1 MPPLRLLPTRLIG
14 RRQLLQ
20 AACLGVLSGITS
32 AEAAQVRAN
41 SKRRVV
47 CVGGGLTEIVC
58 ALGQESSLVGV
69 DTTSRFP
76 HGVRRLPSVGYA
88 RNLSLEGILALAP
101 QNVIVSHDAGPI
113 SVLSRLRGAGVA
125 VSTAEDGYTVEA
137 LILRVKQ
144 LGRILRCE
152 ERAQLLAEK
161 LWRDWGVVAQDLS
174 AQKPNIRVMFVLGQ
188 SPGQFIVAGAG
199 TGAHVMLQYAGLQNA
214 FADTVG
220 YRPITTEALIA
231 ARPDLLVVTQPD
243 SMAHQSSPSVSESIV
258 QIKGLAMTPA
268 ARASRWLVFDTMF
281 LLGFGPRMPDAILA
295 LRRAASE
302 AIRL

>member
-1 MPPLRLLPTRLIG
+1 MPSLRLLPTRLIG

-32 AEAAQVRAN
+32 GEAAQVRPN

-76 HGVRRLPSVGYA
+76 LGVRRLPSVGYA

-188 SPGQFIVAGAG
+188 SPGQFIVAGAE
-199 TGAHVMLQYAGLQNA
+199 TGAHAMLQYAGLQNA
-214 FADTVG
+214 FADTMG

-243 SMAHQSSPSVSESIV
+243 SMAHQSSPSLSESIV

-302 AIRL
+302 AIRV

>member
-1 MPPLRLLPTRLIG
+1 MPSLRLLPTRLIG

-32 AEAAQVRAN
+32 AEAAQVRPN

-76 HGVRRLPSVGYA
+76 LGVRRLPSVGYA

-188 SPGQFIVAGAG
+188 SPGQFIVAGAE
-199 TGAHVMLQYAGLQNA
+199 TGAHAMLQYAGLQNA
-214 FADTVG
+214 FADTMG

-243 SMAHQSSPSVSESIV
+243 SMAHQSSPSLSESIV

-302 AIRL
+302 AIRV

>member
-1 MPPLRLLPTRLIG
+1 MPPLRVVSAGRAG

-20 AACLGVLSGITS
+20 VACLSVFSSITS
-32 AEAAQVRAN
+32 VDAAQFRPN

-76 HGVRRLPSVGYA
+76 LSVRRLPSVGYA
-88 RNLSLEGILALAP
+88 RNLSLEGMLALAP

-113 SVLSRLRGAGVA
+113 SVLSRLRGAGVV

-137 LILRVKQ
+137 LILRVSQ
-144 LGRILRCE
+144 VGRILRCE
-152 ERAQLLAEK
+152 ERAQVLAEK
-161 LWRDWGVVAQDLS
+161 LWRDWSAVAQDVP
-174 AQKPNIRVMFVLGQ
+174 ARQPNIRVMFVLGQ
-188 SPGQFIVAGAG
+188 SPGQFIVAGSG
-199 TGAHVMLQYAGLQNA
+199 TGAHAMLRHAGLQNA
-214 FADTVG
+214 FAETEG

-231 ARPDLLVVTQPD
+231 AQPDLLVLTQPD
-243 SMAHQSSPSVSESIV
+243 AMAHQNGSIASESIM
-258 QIKGLAMTPA
+258 QIQGLAMTPA

-302 AIRL
+302 AMRV

>member
-1 MPPLRLLPTRLIG
+1 MPSLRLLPTGLIG

-20 AACLGVLSGITS
+20 AACLSVLSGITD
-32 AEAAQVRAN
+32 ANAAQVRLN

-76 HGVRRLPSVGYA
+76 LGVRRLPSVGYA

-101 QNVIVSHDAGPI
+101 QNVIVSQDAGPI
-113 SVLSRLRGAGVA
+113 SVLSRLRSAGVA
-125 VSTAEDGYTVEA
+125 VSTAEDGYTAEA

-152 ERAQLLAEK
+152 ERAKSLAEK
-161 LWRDWGVVAQDLS
+161 LRREWGAVVLHTLAPQTN
-174 AQKPNIRVMFVLGQ
+174 ARVMFILGQ
-188 SPGQFIVAGAG
+188 SPGQFIVAGSG
-199 TGAHVMLQYAGLQNA
+199 TGAHAMLQHAGLQNA
-214 FADTVG
+214 FAGTAG

-231 ARPDLLVVTQPD
+231 AQPDLLVLTQPD
-243 SMAHQSSPSVSESIV
+243 SMAHQSASGASESIM

-268 ARASRWLVFDTMF
+268 AHESRWLVFDTMF

-295 LRRAASE
+295 LRRASSE
-302 AIRL
+302 AMRV

>member
-1 MPPLRLLPTRLIG
+1 MPSLRLVPSGLIG

-20 AACLGVLSGITS
+20 VAGLSIFSRLTS
-32 AEAAQVRAN
+32 VDAAQVRPN

-76 HGVRRLPSVGYA
+76 LSVRRLPSVGYA
-88 RNLSLEGILALAP
+88 RNLSLEGMLALAP
-101 QNVIVSHDAGPI
+101 QNVIVNHDAGPI
-113 SVLSRLRGAGVA
+113 SVLSRLRDVGVA
-125 VSTAEDGYTVEA
+125 VSTAEDGYTVES

-161 LWRDWGVVAQDLS
+161 LWRDWSAVAQDLPVL
-174 AQKPNIRVMFVLGQ
+174 QPNIRVMFVLGQ

-199 TGAHVMLQYAGLQNA
+199 TGAHAMMQYAGLQNA
-214 FADTVG
+214 FADTDG

-231 ARPDLLVVTQPD
+231 AQPDLLVLTQPGA
-243 SMAHQSSPSVSESIV
+243 MAHQNASSASESII
-258 QIKGLAMTPA
+258 QIQGLAMTPA

-295 LRRAASE
+295 LRRASNE
-302 AIRL
+302 AMRV

>member
-1 MPPLRLLPTRLIG
+1 MPSLRQLPAGLIS

-20 AACLGVLSGITS
+20 AACVSVLSGIIG
-32 AEAAQVRAN
+32 ADAAQVRPN

-76 HGVRRLPSVGYA
+76 LSVRRLPSVGYA

-101 QNVIVSHDAGPI
+101 QNVIVSQDAGPV
-113 SVLSRLRGAGVA
+113 SVLSRLRSAGVA
-125 VSTAEDGYTVEA
+125 VSTAEDGYTAEA

-144 LGRILRCE
+144 LGRFLRCE

-161 LWRDWGVVAQDLS
+161 MWHDWGAVAQDTPAL
-174 AQKPNIRVMFVLGQ
+174 QPNIRVMFVLGQ

-199 TGAHVMLQYAGLQNA
+199 TGAHAMLQHAGLHNA
-214 FADTVG
+214 FAETKG

-231 ARPDLLVVTQPD
+231 AQPDLLVLTQPD
-243 SMAHQSSPSVSESIV
+243 AMAHQNASSVSESIM

-268 ARASRWLVFDTMF
+268 APASRWLVFDTMF

-295 LRRAASE
+295 LRRASNE
-302 AIRL
+302 AMRL

>member
-1 MPPLRLLPTRLIG
+1 MPSLRLQPTRLIG

-20 AACLGVLSGITS
+20 AACLGVLSGISS
-32 AEAAQVRAN
+32 AEAAQVRPN

-125 VSTAEDGYTVEA
+125 VSTAEHGYTVEA

-302 AIRL
+302 AIRV

>member
-1 MPPLRLLPTRLIG
+1 MPSLRLIPSGLIG

-20 AACLGVLSGITS
+20 VAGLSIFSGLTS
-32 AEAAQVRAN
+32 VDAAQVRPN

-76 HGVRRLPSVGYA
+76 LSVRRLPSVGYA
-88 RNLSLEGILALAP
+88 RNLSLEGMLALAP
-101 QNVIVSHDAGPI
+101 QNVIVNHDAGPI
-113 SVLSRLRGAGVA
+113 SVLSRLRDVGVA
-125 VSTAEDGYTVEA
+125 VSTAEDGYTVES
-137 LILRVKQ
+137 LLLRVKQ

-152 ERAQLLAEK
+152 ERAQLFAEK
-161 LWRDWGVVAQDLS
+161 LWRDWSAVAQDLPALQS
-174 AQKPNIRVMFVLGQ
+174 DIRVMFVLGQ

-199 TGAHVMLQYAGLQNA
+199 TGAHAMMQYAGLQNA
-214 FADTVG
+214 FADTDG

-231 ARPDLLVVTQPD
+231 AQPDLLVLTQPGA
-243 SMAHQSSPSVSESIV
+243 MAHQNASSASESII
-258 QIKGLAMTPA
+258 QIQGLAMTPA
-268 ARASRWLVFDTMF
+268 ARASRWLMFDTMF

-295 LRRAASE
+295 LRRASNE
-302 AIRL
+302 AMRV